1 MGAAHENLREASLP
15 EQDKPHTA
23 PLAEAVRPDPLA
35 PDSQAAPTARDHVLR
50 FAPRDRWLHL
60 LLMASFLLLSL
71 TGILLLFA
79 EAPWAAKLASLVG
92 GYRVTGKL
100 HRLGAIMLGVCFA
113 LHVGRLLRRVFAG
126 RELGL
131 LWGRDSMVP
140 GTRDLA
146 DMNRHLAW
154 FVGLGPRPAF
164 ERYTYWEK
172 FDYWAV
178 FWGLTVVGLSG
189 LMLWTPDTF
198 TRFLPGWVYNI
209 ALLVHGEEA
218 LLIMV
223 FIFTVHFFNGHLR
236 PDKFPMD
243 LVIFTGRV
251 SLKELK
257 HERPA
262 EYERMVAENTVEE
275 VLTAPPSRELV
286 GFGRLVGT
294 LAVLVG
300 LSVAVMAI
308 YALLH

>member
-1 MGAAHENLREASLP
+1 MGATRENLREASLP
-15 EQDKPHTA
+15 EQDKPH
-23 PLAEAVRPDPLA
+23 PGPVPEAVRPAPLA
-35 PDSQAAPTARDHVLR
+35 PDSQAAPSARDHVIR

-113 LHVGRLLRRVFAG
+113 LHVGRLVRRVFAG
-126 RELGL
+126 HEHGL
-131 LWGRDSMVP
+131 LCGRDSMVP
-140 GTRDLA
+140 GPRDLA

-178 FWGLTVVGLSG
+178 FWGLAVVGLSG

-223 FIFTVHFFNGHLR
+223 FIFTVHFFNRHLR
-236 PDKFPMD
+236 ADKFPMD
-243 LVIFTGRV
+243 TAIFTGCV
-251 SLKELK
+251 SLEELK
-257 HERPA
+257 RERPG
-262 EYERMVAENTVEE
+262 EYQRLVAEGRLQEMLVE
-275 VLTAPPSRELV
+275 APPPDQVKSGQIIGGIAVAL
-286 GFGRLVGT
+286 GLGIAG
-294 LAVLVG
+294 LA
-300 LSVAVMAI
+300 I
-308 YALLH
+308 WALLH